1 MDPEDALNGAT
12 DKFIGRFR
20 KVEAQ
25 AAAQGKAMED
35 MGLEELDALWERA
48 KET

>member
-1 MDPEDALNGAT
+1 MDPEDALTGPT

-35 MGLEELDALWERA
+35 MSQEELAALRERA